1 MKKFLKFCEK
11 VFKNFWVQL
20 VFLVVF
26 ATIIFVF
33 GGVVANESIG
43 KKALELVTG
52 TDLLSIFLAAT
63 FSLIVAKV
71 AIKIKHTLEE
81 SLKLEDDHHKIIS
94 KYCGHAAPGAH
105 DGNAFVKDGEFMR
118 LTRVPEVRKRPGN
131 MVDDKFSKEYKFR
144 TDDIDGYTDKCKL
157 LISGINVFLN
167 KQGNTQ
173 IVFRDKKDMYE
184 MPAFIGQHAESL
196 LEAHGGSSIRNNVT
210 VRLNDVAYD
219 NNTLTLYTQRSM
231 YFHMLV
237 TNRCMDY
244 KLDDRITV
252 REIYESGNKVSPLSE
267 SKLCNQI
274 GINGLVFTSDGYVL
288 IEKRGKNKTTWKD
301 KFAQPISLALKEDE
315 FVQDK
320 GTMADTPE
328 AASAA
333 MKKIIFKTLTK
344 NYGLGEDD
352 CLPFSAE
359 KNFLGLARDLIE
371 GGKPNMYFY
380 VVTKTNAEQLRDKLQ
395 KEAAEFTLIRQNEL
409 HIDAQK
415 PKIVV
420 GFAGREQSDEADEC
434 NGSAKE
440 TDNNSKLPYL
450 VKEKMDSDLYLVN
463 LRDLC
468 VNFGYN
474 MKIKADSMI
483 YIHRKFYPRVKRMEQ
498 KFDGAA
504 NKIRKSL
511 GLSLKKECGEALL
524 ACLYYADECMDR
536 LSQEI
541 RFQ

>member
-1 MKKFLKFCEK
+1 M
-11 VFKNFWVQL
+11 
-20 VFLVVF
+20 
-26 ATIIFVF
+26 
-33 GGVVANESIG
+33 
-43 KKALELVTG
+43 
-52 TDLLSIFLAAT
+52 
-63 FSLIVAKV
+63 
-71 AIKIKHTLEE
+71 
-81 SLKLEDDHHKIIS
+81 
-94 KYCGHAAPGAH
+94 
-105 DGNAFVKDGEFMR
+105 
-118 LTRVPEVRKRPGN
+118 
-131 MVDDKFSKEYKFR
+131 
-144 TDDIDGYTDKCKL
+144 
-157 LISGINVFLN
+157 
-167 KQGNTQ
+167 
-173 IVFRDKKDMYE
+173 
-184 MPAFIGQHAESL
+184 
-196 LEAHGGSSIRNNVT
+196 
-210 VRLNDVAYD
+210 
-219 NNTLTLYTQRSM
+219 
-231 YFHMLV
+231 
-237 TNRCMDY
+237 
-244 KLDDRITV
+244 
-252 REIYESGNKVSPLSE
+252 
-267 SKLCNQI
+267 
-274 GINGLVFTSDGYVL
+274 
-288 IEKRGKNKTTWKD
+288 
-301 KFAQPISLALKEDE
+301 
-315 FVQDK
+315 QDK

-415 PKIVV
+415 PKTVV

-474 MKIKADSMI
+474 MKIKADRMI
-483 YIHRKFYPRVKRMEQ
+483 YIHRRFYPRVKRIKQ
-498 KFDGAA
+498 KFDGTA
-504 NKIRKSL
+504 NKIRSRL

-524 ACLYYADECMDR
+524 ACLYYTDECRKR
-536 LSQEI
+536 LSEEI
-541 RFQ
+541 KFD